1 MNLLSIVGNGRAVLG
16 CALALTV
23 TLSAGA
29 AGQGSSR
36 QPSITKKIDETR
48 MTRLVGNVRPEANS
62 QNDRGAVGDSMQL
75 QHLEL
80 LLQRPADN
88 EAALDAFMDRQ
99 QTPGNPDYHNYL
111 TAEQLGAKY
120 GPSSADIATVRGWLE
135 MHGFQVNGI
144 SSSGMRIDFSGTA
157 GQITESFRT
166 EIHQLEVNGA
176 KHFGNMQDPA
186 IPEALSSVV
195 AGIAQL
201 NDFKPRALR
210 TPIVPMT
217 AKGAPRTAVS
227 PDFTV
232 NAAYQLVVPAD
243 LATIYDYK
251 PLFRSGNAGQGQT
264 VVLLE
269 RTDLYS
275 NADYTTFRKTF
286 GLDAYKSSKFSVV
299 HPGGCKDPGVL
310 VGDDGEATVD
320 VEWAAASAPA
330 ANIELASCADT
341 GDANANFGPYV
352 ALQALL
358 EQWNRPAIVSLSYG
372 GPESEQGASGN
383 LFVYQLYQQAAA
395 EGVSVFVS
403 AGDSGAASDSQ
414 NEEFA
419 DNGIDVNG
427 LASTPFNLA
436 AGGTDYAD
444 SFLGTNANFW
454 NPTNTAVFGSAKSY
468 IPEIPWN
475 DSCASQL
482 ITTVLGFTV
491 PYGASGSCNSAAGE
505 GFLDT
510 AAGSGGPSACAY
522 GTPTNP
528 PQTSG
533 TCRGYKKPSW
543 QKGVYGNPNDGV
555 RDLPDVSMF
564 AANGVWGH
572 YYVICYSDAAG
583 GGAPCTGSPA
593 GWAGAGGTSFV
604 APILAGV
611 QALVNQRWGGYQG
624 NPNYAYYALAN
635 GEYGKRGNASCN
647 STNGTSKSCTFHDV
661 TLGDMDVNCR
671 GKVNCFLPSGTNGVL
686 SVSSK
691 KDQPAYAAAP
701 GWDFA
706 TGLGTLDVNQ
716 IVRSPI
722 WLFR

>member
-36 QPSITKKIDETR
+36 QSSITKKIDETR
-48 MTRLVGNVRPEANS
+48 LTRLVGNVRPEANS
-62 QNDRGAVGDSMQL
+62 RNDRGAVGDSMQL
-75 QHLEL
+75 QHLQL
-80 LLQRPADN
+80 LLQRPAES

-157 GQITESFRT
+157 GQIIESFRT
-166 EIHQLEVNGA
+166 EIHDLEVNGA
-176 KHFGNMQDPA
+176 KHFANMQDPA

-195 AGIAQL
+195 AGVAQL

-217 AKGAPRTAVS
+217 AKGVRTPVS
-227 PDFTV
+227 PNFTIPP
-232 NAAYQLVVPAD
+232 NPPNGELQAVVPAD
-243 LATIYDYK
+243 LATIYDYN

-269 RTDLYS
+269 RTDLFS

-286 GLDAYKSSKFSVV
+286 GLNAYNSKFSVV
-299 HPGGCKDPGVL
+299 HPGGCKDPGVI

-330 ANIELASCADT
+330 ANIELASCQDT
-341 GDANANFGPYV
+341 STDFGPFI
-352 ALQALL
+352 ALEALL
-358 EQWNRPAIVSLSYG
+358 EQRNRPAIVSL
-372 GPESEQGASGN
+372 
-383 LFVYQLYQQAAA
+383 
-395 EGVSVFVS
+395 
-403 AGDSGAASDSQ
+403 SQ

-419 DNGIDVNG
+419 DNGINVSG

-444 SFLGTNANFW
+444 AFLGTTTNFW

-482 ITTVLGFTV
+482 ITLELGFTV
-491 PYGASGSCNSAAGE
+491 PYGTGGSCNSPVGE
-505 GFLDT
+505 AGFLGT
-510 AAGSGGPSACAY
+510 AAGSGGPSACAL

-572 YYVICYSDAAG
+572 YYVLCYSDAAG

-593 GWAGAGGTSFV
+593 NWAGAGGTSFV

-611 QALVNQRWGGYQG
+611 QALVNQRWGGFQG

-635 GEYGKRGNASCN
+635 GEYGRRGSASCN
-647 STNGTSKSCTFHDV
+647 STNGTGRSCSFHDV

-671 GKVNCFLPSGTNGVL
+671 GKVNCFLPSGKNGVL

-706 TGLGTLDVNQ
+706 TGLGTLDVSQ

>member
-1 MNLLSIVGNGRAVLG
+1 
-16 CALALTV
+16 
-23 TLSAGA
+23 
-29 AGQGSSR
+29 
-36 QPSITKKIDETR
+36 
-48 MTRLVGNVRPEANS
+48 
-62 QNDRGAVGDSMQL
+62 
-75 QHLEL
+75 
-80 LLQRPADN
+80 
-88 EAALDAFMDRQ
+88 
-99 QTPGNPDYHNYL
+99 
-111 TAEQLGAKY
+111 Y

-135 MHGFQVNGI
+135 MHGFQVNGV
-144 SSSGMRIDFSGTA
+144 SASGMRIDFSGTA
-157 GQITESFRT
+157 GQITEAFKT
-166 EIHQLEVNGA
+166 EIHHLDVKGE
-176 KHFGNMQDPA
+176 KHFANMQDPS
-186 IPEALSSVV
+186 IPEALSAVV
-195 AGIAQL
+195 AGVAHL
-201 NDFKPRALR
+201 NDFKPHPLR

-217 AKGAPRTAVS
+217 AKGTPRMAAS
-227 PDFTV
+227 PNFTV
-232 NAAYQLVVPAD
+232 NADYQLVVPAD
-243 LATIYDYK
+243 LATIYDYN

-269 RTDLYS
+269 RTDLFS
-275 NADYTTFRKTF
+275 NDDYTTFRKTF
-286 GLDAYKSSKFSVV
+286 GLDAYKNSKFSVV
-299 HPGGCKDPGVL
+299 HPGGCTDPGVV

-330 ANIELASCADT
+330 ANIVLASCADT
-341 GDANANFGPYV
+341 GDANANFGPFI
-352 ALQALL
+352 ALQGLL
-358 EQWNRPAIVSLSYG
+358 AQRNRPAIVSLSYG

-414 NEEFA
+414 NHEFSH
-419 DNGIDVNG
+419 NGINVSG

-444 SFLGTNANFW
+444 TFLGTTTNFW

-482 ITTVLGFTV
+482 ITLALGFTV
-491 PYGASGSCNSAAGE
+491 PYGTTGSCNSAVGE
-505 GFLDT
+505 ANFLGT
-510 AAGSGGPSACAY
+510 AAGSGGPSTCAY

-533 TCRGYKKPSW
+533 TCRGYRKPSW
-543 QKGVYGNPNDGV
+543 QKGAYGNPNDGV

-572 YYVICYSDAAG
+572 YYVLCYSDAAG

-593 GWAGAGGTSFV
+593 NWAGAGGTSFV

-635 GEYGKRGNASCN
+635 FEYGRRGNASCN
-647 STNGTSKSCTFHDV
+647 STNGTGKFCSFHDV

-671 GKVNCFLPSGTNGVL
+671 GNVNCFLPSGTNGVL

-691 KDQPAYAAAP
+691 KDQPAYAANP

>member
-36 QPSITKKIDETR
+36 QPSITQKIDETR

-75 QHLEL
+75 QHLQL
-80 LLQRPADN
+80 LLQRPADS

-157 GQITESFRT
+157 GQITETFGT
-166 EIHQLEVNGA
+166 EIHNLEVNGA

-195 AGIAQL
+195 AGVAQL

-210 TPIVPMT
+210 TPIIPMT
-217 AKGAPRTAVS
+217 AKGVSRTAVS
-227 PDFTV
+227 PNFTV
-232 NAAYQLVVPAD
+232 NADYQLVVPAD
-243 LATIYDYK
+243 LATIYDYN

-269 RTDLYS
+269 RTDLFS

-286 GLDAYKSSKFSVV
+286 GLDAYKSKFSVV
-299 HPGGCKDPGVL
+299 HPGGCTDPGVV

-320 VEWAAASAPA
+320 VEWSAASAPA
-330 ANIELASCADT
+330 ANIELASCQDT
-341 GDANANFGPYV
+341 STNFGPFI

-358 EQWNRPAIVSLSYG
+358 EQRNRPAIVSLSYG
-372 GPESEQGASGN
+372 GPEASQGAAGN
-383 LFVYQLYQQAAA
+383 LQVYQLYQQAAA

-414 NEEFA
+414 NHTFSH
-419 DNGIDVNG
+419 NGINVSG

-444 SFLGTNANFW
+444 TFLGTTANFW

-482 ITTVLGFTV
+482 ITLALGFTV
-491 PYGASGSCNSAAGE
+491 PYGTAGSCNSAIGE
-505 GFLDT
+505 SEFLDT

-533 TCRGYKKPSW
+533 TCQGYKKPSW

-572 YYVICYSDAAG
+572 YYVICYTDAAG

-593 GWAGAGGTSFV
+593 NWAGAGGTSFV

-611 QALVNQRWGGYQG
+611 QALVNQRWGGYEG

-635 GEYGKRGNASCN
+635 LEYGRRGNASCN
-647 STNGTSKSCTFHDV
+647 STNGTSKSCSFHDV

-671 GKVNCFLPSGTNGVL
+671 GNVNCFLPSGTNGVL

-691 KDQPAYAAAP
+691 KDQPAYAANP

-706 TGLGTLDVNQ
+706 TGIGTLDVNQ

>member
-16 CALALTV
+16 CALAFTV

-36 QPSITKKIDETR
+36 RASITKKIDETR
-48 MTRLVGNVRPEANS
+48 LTRLVGNVRPEANS
-62 QNDRGAVGDSMQL
+62 RNDRGAVGDSMQL
-75 QHLEL
+75 QHLQL
-80 LLQRPADN
+80 LLQRPAES
-88 EAALDAFMDRQ
+88 EAALDAFMERQ
-99 QTPGNPDYHNYL
+99 QTPGSPDYHNYL

-157 GQITESFRT
+157 GQIIESFGT

-176 KHFGNMQDPA
+176 KHFANMQDPA

-201 NDFKPRALR
+201 NDFKPRPLR

-217 AKGAPRTAVS
+217 AKGVRTPVS
-227 PDFTV
+227 NFTFNTPNGDFQ
-232 NAAYQLVVPAD
+232 AVVPAD
-243 LATIYDYK
+243 LATIYDYN

-269 RTDLYS
+269 RTDLFS

-286 GLDAYKSSKFSVV
+286 GLSAYKNSKFSVV
-299 HPGGCKDPGVL
+299 HPGGCTDPGVI

-330 ANIELASCADT
+330 ANIELASCQDT
-341 GDANANFGPYV
+341 STDFGPFI
-352 ALQALL
+352 ALEALL
-358 EQWNRPAIVSLSYG
+358 EQRNRPAIVSLSYG
-372 GPESEQGASGN
+372 GPESEQGAAGN
-383 LFVYQLYQQAAA
+383 LQVYQLYQQAAA

-414 NEEFA
+414 NQELA
-419 DNGIDVNG
+419 DNGINVSG

-444 SFLGTNANFW
+444 TFLGTTANFW
-454 NPTNTAVFGSAKSY
+454 NTTNTAVFGSAKSY

-482 ITTVLGFTV
+482 ITLELGFTV
-491 PYGASGSCNSAAGE
+491 PYGAGGSCNDPKRGE
-505 GFLDT
+505 EFLGT
-510 AAGSGGPSACAY
+510 AAGSGGPSACAL

-543 QKGVYGNPNDGV
+543 QKGVFGNPNDGV

-564 AANGVWGH
+564 AANGVWNH
-572 YYVICYSDAAG
+572 YYVLCYSDTAG

-593 GWAGAGGTSFV
+593 NWAGAGGTSFV

-611 QALVNQRWGGYQG
+611 QALVNQRWGGFQG

-635 GEYGKRGNASCN
+635 GEYGRRGSASCN
-647 STNGTSKSCTFHDV
+647 STNGTGRSCSFHDV

-706 TGLGTLDVNQ
+706 TGLGTLDVSQ

>member
-1 MNLLSIVGNGRAVLG
+1 MNLLSVAGKSRVALG
-16 CALALTV
+16 CALALTI
-23 TLSAGA
+23 TLAAGA
-29 AGQGSSR
+29 EQGSSR
-36 QPSITKKIDETR
+36 QPAITKKIDETR
-48 MTRLVGNVRPEANS
+48 LARLVGNVHPEATS

-75 QHLEL
+75 QHLQL
-80 LLQRPADN
+80 LLQRPAES

-135 MHGFQVNGI
+135 MHGFQVNGV
-144 SSSGMRIDFSGTA
+144 SASGMRIDFSGTA
-157 GQITESFRT
+157 GQITEAFKT

-176 KHFGNMQDPA
+176 KHFGNMQDPS

-195 AGIAQL
+195 AGVASL
-201 NDFKPRALR
+201 NDFKPHPLR

-217 AKGAPRTAVS
+217 AKGVRTPVS
-227 PDFTV
+227 PNFTINTPNGV
-232 NAAYQLVVPAD
+232 FQALVPAD
-243 LATIYDYK
+243 LATIYDYN
-251 PLFRSGNAGQGQT
+251 PLYRSGNAGQGQK

-269 RTDLYS
+269 RTDLFS

-286 GLDAYKSSKFSVV
+286 GLSAYKNSKFSVV
-299 HPGGCKDPGVL
+299 HPGGCTDPGVL
-310 VGDDGEATVD
+310 VGDDGEAAVD

-330 ANIELASCADT
+330 ADIELASCADT
-341 GDANANFGPYV
+341 TTNFGPFI

-358 EQWNRPAIVSLSYG
+358 DQRHRPAIVSLSYG
-372 GPESEQGASGN
+372 GPEADQGAAGN
-383 LFVYQLYQQAAA
+383 LQVYQLYQQAAA

-403 AGDSGAASDSQ
+403 SGDSGAASDSQ
-414 NEEFA
+414 NHAFSH
-419 DNGIDVNG
+419 NGINVSG
-427 LASTPFNLA
+427 LASTPFNVA
-436 AGGTDYAD
+436 SGGTDYAD

-454 NPTNTAVFGSAKSY
+454 NATNSPVFGSAKSY

-482 ITTVLGFTV
+482 ITLALGFTV
-491 PYGASGSCNSAAGE
+491 PYGTTGSCNSAIGE
-505 GFLDT
+505 ADFLDT
-510 AAGSGGPSACAY
+510 GAGSGGPSACAL
-522 GTPTNP
+522 GTSATP
-528 PQTSG
+528 PQTNGS
-533 TCRGYKKPSW
+533 CRGYKKPSW
-543 QKGVYGNPNDGV
+543 QRGVFGNPDDGV

-572 YYVICYSDAAG
+572 FFIFCYSDPAG
-583 GGAPCTGSPA
+583 GGAPCTADPSN
-593 GWAGAGGTSFV
+593 WAGAGGTSFV

-611 QALVNQRWGGYQG
+611 QALVNQRWGHFQG

-635 GEYGKRGNASCN
+635 FEYGRRGNASCN
-647 STNGTSKSCTFHDV
+647 STNGTSKFCTFHDV

-686 SVSSK
+686 SVSSNT
-691 KDQPAYAAAP
+691 DQPAYAAAP

-706 TGLGTLDVNQ
+706 TGIGTLDVNLL
-716 IVRSPI
+716 VRSPI

>member
-1 MNLLSIVGNGRAVLG
+1 MNLLSIVGQGRVVLG

-23 TLSAGA
+23 SLAAGA
-29 AGQGSSR
+29 EQGSSR
-36 QPSITKKIDETR
+36 QSAITKKIDETR
-48 MTRLVGNVRPEANS
+48 MSRLVGNVRPEATRE
-62 QNDRGAVGDSMQL
+62 NDRGAVGDSMQL
-75 QHLEL
+75 QHLQL
-80 LLQRPADN
+80 LLQRPADS
-88 EAALDAFMDRQ
+88 EAALAAYMDRQ

-120 GPSSADIATVRGWLE
+120 GPSSADIATVREWLE

-166 EIHQLEVNGA
+166 EIHQLEVKGA
-176 KHFGNMQDPA
+176 KHFANMQDPA

-195 AGIAQL
+195 AGVAQL

-217 AKGAPRTAVS
+217 ATGAPRTAVS
-227 PDFTV
+227 PNFTV
-232 NAAYQLVVPAD
+232 NADFQLVVPAD
-243 LATIYDYK
+243 LATIYDYN

-269 RTDLYS
+269 RTDLFS

-286 GLDAYKSSKFSVV
+286 GLSAYKNSKFSVV
-299 HPGGCKDPGVL
+299 HPGGCTDPGVI
-310 VGDDGEATVD
+310 VGDDGEAAVD

-330 ANIELASCADT
+330 ANIELASCQDT
-341 GDANANFGPYV
+341 STNFGPFI

-358 EQWNRPAIVSLSYG
+358 EQRNRPAIVSLSYG
-372 GPESEQGASGN
+372 GPESEQGAAGN
-383 LFVYQLYQQAAA
+383 LQVYQLYQQAAA

-419 DNGIDVNG
+419 DNGINVSG

-444 SFLGTNANFW
+444 AFLGTTTTFW

-482 ITTVLGFTV
+482 ITLALGFTV
-491 PYGASGSCNSAAGE
+491 PYGTGGSCNSAVGE
-505 GFLDT
+505 ANFLDT
-510 AAGSGGPSACAY
+510 AAGSGGPSTCAL

-533 TCRGYKKPSW
+533 TCQGYKKPSW
-543 QKGVYGNPNDGV
+543 QRGVFGNPNDGV

-572 YYVICYSDAAG
+572 YFVLCYSDPAG

-635 GEYGKRGNASCN
+635 FEYGRRGNASCN
-647 STNGTSKSCTFHDV
+647 STNGTGKFCSFHDV

-671 GKVNCFLPSGTNGVL
+671 GNVNCFLPSGTNGVL
-686 SVSSK
+686 SVSSN
-691 KDQPAYAAAP
+691 KDQPAYAANP

-706 TGLGTLDVNQ
+706 TGLGTLDVNHV
-716 IVRSPI
+716 VRSPI

>member
-1 MNLLSIVGNGRAVLG
+1 MNLLSVVGKGRIALG

-23 TLSAGA
+23 TLAAGA
-29 AGQGSSR
+29 EQGSSR
-36 QPSITKKIDETR
+36 QPAITKKLDETR
-48 MTRLVGNVRPEANS
+48 LARLVGNVHPEATS

-75 QHLEL
+75 QHLQL
-80 LLQRPADN
+80 LLQRPAES

-135 MHGFQVNGI
+135 MHGFQVNGV
-144 SSSGMRIDFSGTA
+144 SASGMRIDFSGTA
-157 GQITESFRT
+157 GQITEAFRT
-166 EIHQLEVNGA
+166 EIHNLEVNGA
-176 KHFGNMQDPA
+176 KHFGNMQDPS

-195 AGIAQL
+195 AGVAHL
-201 NDFKPRALR
+201 NDFKPHPLR

-217 AKGAPRTAVS
+217 AKGTPRAAVS
-227 PDFTV
+227 PNFTV
-232 NAAYQLVVPAD
+232 NADYQLVVPAD
-243 LATIYDYK
+243 LATIYDYN

-269 RTDLYS
+269 RTDLFS

-286 GLDAYKSSKFSVV
+286 GLSAYKNSKFSVV
-299 HPGGCKDPGVL
+299 HPGGCTDPGVL
-310 VGDDGEATVD
+310 VGDDGEAAVD

-330 ANIELASCADT
+330 ADIELASCADT
-341 GDANANFGPYV
+341 AADFGPFI
-352 ALQALL
+352 ALRALL
-358 EQWNRPAIVSLSYG
+358 EQRNRPAIVSLSYG
-372 GPESEQGASGN
+372 GPESEQGAAGN
-383 LFVYQLYQQAAA
+383 LEVYQLYQQAAA

-403 AGDSGAASDSQ
+403 SGDSGAASDSQ
-414 NEEFA
+414 NHAFSH
-419 DNGIDVNG
+419 NGINVSG
-427 LASTPFNLA
+427 LASTPFNVA
-436 AGGTDYAD
+436 SGGTDYAD
-444 SFLGTNANFW
+444 AFLGTTSNFW
-454 NPTNTAVFGSAKSY
+454 NSTNSPVYGSAKSY

-482 ITTVLGFTV
+482 ITLALGYTV
-491 PYGASGSCNSAAGE
+491 PYGTAGSCNSAVGE
-505 GFLDT
+505 QYFLDT
-510 AAGSGGPSACAY
+510 AAGSGGPSACAL
-522 GTPTNP
+522 GTSATP
-528 PQTSG
+528 PQTNGS
-533 TCRGYKKPSW
+533 CQGYKKPSW
-543 QKGVYGNPNDGV
+543 QRGVYGNPNDGV
-555 RDLPDVSMF
+555 RDLPDVSLF

-572 YYVICYSDAAG
+572 YYVLCYSNPAG
-583 GGAPCTGSPA
+583 GGVPCTGDPSN
-593 GWAGAGGTSFV
+593 WAGAGGTSFV

-611 QALVNQRWGGYQG
+611 QALVNQRWGHFQG

-635 GEYGKRGNASCN
+635 FEYGRRGNASCN

-671 GKVNCFLPSGTNGVL
+671 GNVNCFLPSGTNGVL

-691 KDQPAYAAAP
+691 TDQPAYAAAP

-706 TGLGTLDVNQ
+706 TGIGTLDVNLL
-716 IVRSPI
+716 VRSPI

>member
-1 MNLLSIVGNGRAVLG
+1 
-16 CALALTV
+16 
-23 TLSAGA
+23 
-29 AGQGSSR
+29 
-36 QPSITKKIDETR
+36 
-48 MTRLVGNVRPEANS
+48 
-62 QNDRGAVGDSMQL
+62 
-75 QHLEL
+75 
-80 LLQRPADN
+80 LQRPADS
-88 EAALDAFMDRQ
+88 EAALAAYMDRQ
-99 QTPGNPDYHNYL
+99 QTPGNPDFHNYL

-157 GQITESFRT
+157 GQITESFGT
-166 EIHQLEVNGA
+166 EIHQLEVNGT

-195 AGIAQL
+195 AGVAQL
-201 NDFKPRALR
+201 NDFKPRPLR

-227 PDFTV
+227 PNFTV
-232 NAAYQLVVPAD
+232 NADYQLVVPAD
-243 LATIYDYK
+243 LATIYDYN

-286 GLDAYKSSKFSVV
+286 GLNAYNSKFSVV
-299 HPGGCKDPGVL
+299 HPGGCTDPGVI
-310 VGDDGEATVD
+310 VGDDGEAAVD

-330 ANIELASCADT
+330 ANIELASCQDT
-341 GDANANFGPYV
+341 STDFGPFI
-352 ALQALL
+352 ALEALL
-358 EQWNRPAIVSLSYG
+358 EQRNRPAIVSLSYG
-372 GPESEQGASGN
+372 GPESEQGAAGN
-383 LFVYQLYQQAAA
+383 LQVYQLFQQAAA

-414 NEEFA
+414 NQALA
-419 DNGIDVNG
+419 DNGINVSG

-444 SFLGTNANFW
+444 AFLGTTTNFW

-482 ITTVLGFTV
+482 ITLALGFTV
-491 PYGASGSCNSAAGE
+491 PYGAGGSCNDPKRGE
-505 GFLDT
+505 DYLDT
-510 AAGSGGPSACAY
+510 AAGSGGPSACAL

-572 YYVICYSDAAG
+572 YYILCYSDAAG

-593 GWAGAGGTSFV
+593 NWAGAGGTSFV

-635 GEYGKRGNASCN
+635 GEYGRRGNASCN
-647 STNGTSKSCTFHDV
+647 STNGTSKSCSFHDV

-706 TGLGTLDVNQ
+706 TGLGTLDVSQ

>member
-16 CALALTV
+16 CALAFTV

-36 QPSITKKIDETR
+36 QPSITKKIDETKL
-48 MTRLVGNVRPEANS
+48 TRLVGNVRPEANS
-62 QNDRGAVGDSMQL
+62 RNDRGAVGDSMQL
-75 QHLEL
+75 QHLQL
-80 LLQRPADN
+80 LLQRPAES
-88 EAALDAFMDRQ
+88 EAALDAFMERQ

-157 GQITESFRT
+157 GQIIESFGT

-176 KHFGNMQDPA
+176 KHFANMQDPA

-201 NDFKPRALR
+201 NDFKPRPLR

-227 PDFTV
+227 PNFTV
-232 NAAYQLVVPAD
+232 NADYQLVVPAD
-243 LATIYDYK
+243 LATIYDYN

-286 GLDAYKSSKFSVV
+286 GLNAYNSKFSVV
-299 HPGGCKDPGVL
+299 HPGGCTDPGVI

-341 GDANANFGPYV
+341 GDANANFGPFV

-358 EQWNRPAIVSLSYG
+358 EQRNRPAIVSLSYG

-419 DNGIDVNG
+419 DNGINVSG

-444 SFLGTNANFW
+444 AFLGTTTNFW
-454 NPTNTAVFGSAKSY
+454 NTTNTAVFGSAKSY

-482 ITTVLGFTV
+482 ITLELGFTV
-491 PYGASGSCNSAAGE
+491 PYGAGGSCNSPKGAD
-505 GFLDT
+505 FLDT
-510 AAGSGGPSACAY
+510 AAGSGGPSACAL

-572 YYVICYSDAAG
+572 YYVLCYSDAAG

-593 GWAGAGGTSFV
+593 NWAGAGGTSFV

-611 QALVNQRWGGYQG
+611 QALVNQRWGGFQG

-635 GEYGKRGNASCN
+635 GEYGRRGSASCN
-647 STNGTSKSCTFHDV
+647 STNGTGRSCSFHDV

-671 GKVNCFLPSGTNGVL
+671 GKANCFLPSGTNGVL

-706 TGLGTLDVNQ
+706 TGLGTLDVSQ

>member
-1 MNLLSIVGNGRAVLG
+1 MNLLSIVGKGRVVLG

-36 QPSITKKIDETR
+36 QASITKKIDETR
-48 MTRLVGNVRPEANS
+48 LTRLVGNVRPEANS
-62 QNDRGAVGDSMQL
+62 RNDRGAVGDSMQL
-75 QHLEL
+75 QHLQL
-80 LLQRPADN
+80 LLQRPADS

-157 GQITESFRT
+157 GQITESFGT
-166 EIHQLEVNGA
+166 EIHQLEVNGT
-176 KHFGNMQDPA
+176 KHFGN
-186 IPEALSSVV
+186 I
-195 AGIAQL
+195 QL

-227 PDFTV
+227 PNFTV
-232 NAAYQLVVPAD
+232 NADYQLVVPAD
-243 LATIYDYK
+243 LATIYDYN

-269 RTDLYS
+269 RTDLFS

-286 GLDAYKSSKFSVV
+286 GLNAYNSKFSVV
-299 HPGGCKDPGVL
+299 HPGGCTDPGVI
-310 VGDDGEATVD
+310 VGDDGEAAVD

-330 ANIELASCADT
+330 ANIELASCEDT
-341 GDANANFGPYV
+341 STNFGPFI

-358 EQWNRPAIVSLSYG
+358 EQRNRPSIVSLSYG
-372 GPESEQGASGN
+372 GPESEQGAAGN
-383 LFVYQLYQQAAA
+383 LQVYQLYQQAAA

-414 NEEFA
+414 NQEFA
-419 DNGIDVNG
+419 DNGINVSG

-444 SFLGTNANFW
+444 AFLGTTTNFW
-454 NPTNTAVFGSAKSY
+454 NPTNTAAFGSAKSY

-482 ITTVLGFTV
+482 ITLALGFTV
-491 PYGASGSCNSAAGE
+491 PYGTGGSCNSAVGE
-505 GFLDT
+505 AYYLDT
-510 AAGSGGPSACAY
+510 AAGSGGPSTCAL

-572 YYVICYSDAAG
+572 YYVLCYSDAAG

-593 GWAGAGGTSFV
+593 NWAGAGGTSFV

-635 GEYGKRGNASCN
+635 FEYGWRGNASCN
-647 STNGTSKSCTFHDV
+647 STNGTGKSCIFHDV

-691 KDQPAYAAAP
+691 KNQPAYAAAP

-706 TGLGTLDVNQ
+706 TGLGTLDVSQ

>member
-48 MTRLVGNVRPEANS
+48 MTRLAGNVRREANS

-75 QHLEL
+75 QHLQL
-80 LLQRPADN
+80 LLQRPADS

-243 LATIYDYK
+243 LATIYDYN

-269 RTDLYS
+269 RTDLFS

-299 HPGGCKDPGVL
+299 HPGGCTDPGVL

-330 ANIELASCADT
+330 ANIELASCQDT
-341 GDANANFGPYV
+341 STNFGPFI

-383 LFVYQLYQQAAA
+383 LQVYQLYQQAAA
-395 EGVSVFVS
+395 EGVSVFIS

-419 DNGIDVNG
+419 DHGIDVSG

-454 NPTNTAVFGSAKSY
+454 KPTNTAVFGSAKSY

-491 PYGASGSCNSAAGE
+491 PYGTAGSCNSAAGE

-572 YYVICYSDAAG
+572 YYVLCYSDAAG

-593 GWAGAGGTSFV
+593 NWAGAGGTSFV

-635 GEYGKRGNASCN
+635 FEYGKRGNASCN
-647 STNGTSKSCTFHDV
+647 STNGTGRSCTFHDV

>member
-1 MNLLSIVGNGRAVLG
+1 MNLLSIMGNGRGVLG

-48 MTRLVGNVRPEANS
+48 MTRLIGNVRPEANT

-75 QHLEL
+75 QHLQL
-80 LLQRPADN
+80 LLQRPAES
-88 EAALDAFMDRQ
+88 EAALEAFMDRQ

-157 GQITESFRT
+157 GQITESFKT

-195 AGIAQL
+195 AGVAQL

-210 TPIVPMT
+210 TPIAPMT
-217 AKGAPRTAVS
+217 AKGAPKTAVS

-232 NAAYQLVVPAD
+232 NADFQLVVPAD
-243 LATIYDYK
+243 LATIYDYN

-269 RTDLYS
+269 RTDLFS

-286 GLDAYKSSKFSVV
+286 GLNAYNSKFSVV
-299 HPGGCKDPGVL
+299 HPGGCTDPGVV

-330 ANIELASCADT
+330 ANIELASCQDT
-341 GDANANFGPYV
+341 STDFGPFI
-352 ALQALL
+352 ALEALL
-358 EQWNRPAIVSLSYG
+358 EQRNRPAIVSLSYG
-372 GPESEQGASGN
+372 GPESEQGAAGN
-383 LFVYQLYQQAAA
+383 LQVYQLYQQAAA

-414 NEEFA
+414 NHEFA
-419 DNGIDVNG
+419 HNGINVSG

-444 SFLGTNANFW
+444 AFLGTTTNFW

-482 ITTVLGFTV
+482 ITLELGFTV
-491 PYGASGSCNSAAGE
+491 PYGAGGSCNDPKRGE
-505 GFLDT
+505 EFLGT
-510 AAGSGGPSACAY
+510 AAGSGGPSACAL
-522 GTPTNP
+522 GTATNP
-528 PQTSG
+528 PQTGG
-533 TCRGYKKPSW
+533 TCQGYKKPSW
-543 QKGVYGNPNDGV
+543 QRGVYGNPNDGV

-572 YYVICYSDAAG
+572 YYVLCYSDAAG
-583 GGAPCTGSPA
+583 GGAPCVGSPA
-593 GWAGAGGTSFV
+593 NWAGAGGTSFV

-611 QALVNQRWGGYQG
+611 QALVNQRWGGFQG

-635 GEYGKRGNASCN
+635 FEYGRRGNASCN
-647 STNGTSKSCTFHDV
+647 STNGTGKFCTFHDV

>member
-1 MNLLSIVGNGRAVLG
+1 MNLLSIVGKGRVVLG

-75 QHLEL
+75 QHLQL
-80 LLQRPADN
+80 LLQRPADS

-243 LATIYDYK
+243 LATIYDYN

-269 RTDLYS
+269 RTNLYS
-275 NADYTTFRKTF
+275 NNDYYTFRKTF

-299 HPGGCKDPGVL
+299 HPGGCTDPGVL

-330 ANIELASCADT
+330 ANIELASCQDT
-341 GDANANFGPYV
+341 STNFGPFI

-383 LFVYQLYQQAAA
+383 LQVYQLYQQAAA
-395 EGVSVFVS
+395 EGVSVFIS

-419 DNGIDVNG
+419 DHGIDVSG

-454 NPTNTAVFGSAKSY
+454 KPTNTAVFGSAKSY

-491 PYGASGSCNSAAGE
+491 PYGTAGSCNSAAGE

-572 YYVICYSDAAG
+572 YYVLCYSDAAG

-593 GWAGAGGTSFV
+593 NWAGAGGTSFV

-635 GEYGKRGNASCN
+635 FEYGKRGNASCN
-647 STNGTSKSCTFHDV
+647 STNGTGRSCTFHDV

-706 TGLGTLDVNQ
+706 TGLGTLDVSQ